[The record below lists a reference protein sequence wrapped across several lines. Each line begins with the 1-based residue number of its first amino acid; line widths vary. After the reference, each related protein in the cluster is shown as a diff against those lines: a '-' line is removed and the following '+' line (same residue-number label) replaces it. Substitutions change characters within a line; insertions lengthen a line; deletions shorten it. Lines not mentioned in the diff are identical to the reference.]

1 MTKQDLQRKLRANYN
16 RDTWKE
22 VLLEMFPE
30 ADLFAQDLSTPLD
43 RKEQQNLANHI
54 VQYGEVALGDDTLI
68 FLEVELKSE
77 SVQLTKNRVGLR
89 RLVDNEVVPGLTDAA
104 LITYYQPETDEW
116 RISFYS
122 ERYGWDED
130 GKSIKE
136 ETHPKRYTYVVGPA
150 ESCKTVAEQLINVVD
165 KGLENTLEHVLKAFS
180 VQKVSKEFFKEYKEQ
195 YDKFVAHLTGKNWT
209 ENGVK
214 DVGERISQFQ
224 FYFKDKTD
232 PEKEARDF
240 VKKLLGRIVFLYF
253 VQKKQWLGA
262 SSTNFE
268 DGNPDFIYDLF
279 KLVPE
284 EDGKK
289 ERFYS
294 QWLTK
299 LFFDTLN
306 KDDDH
311 AFEMPNG
318 STVYIPF
325 LNGGLFEK
333 DETDKNT
340 ESLPLPGKLFSNP
353 EDTESSN
360 KWGFLDFLSAYN
372 FTIHE
377 DSPGDHTIAVD
388 PEMLGHIF
396 ENLLEDNKDKGAYYT
411 RKPIVHYMCQE
422 SLIEYLLTE
431 LTAENTEEEEK
442 ESPVLET
449 EELRG
454 YLEDL
459 IKKQEAGELV
469 GQTEEILKALKKV
482 KVCDPAIGS
491 GAFPMGILQEIY
503 QAVETLY
510 HLSPDNVQAI
520 WELPDENWHPAEVKK
535 QIIQNSIYGVDIE
548 KGAVDIARL
557 RFWLSLIVDEVEP
570 TALPNL
576 DYKIV
581 VGDSLVSRL
590 VIDGEEQIVNI
601 NWEME
606 GEVDSTKEHLQNLK
620 QALGAIVDKQEKYFD
635 ADTEEKDRLKEEI
648 DQHKVEA
655 LIHQLHFDREDYVAK
670 NEDTGNLFEENTERK
685 LKLISFND
693 LIKKLDSLRKTP
705 ISIQYFDWKL
715 DFPEMLNEKITKQNG
730 FDIVIANPPYL
741 GESGNKEK
749 FRRVQLGGLS
759 KFYLGKMDYF
769 YFFMHL
775 ALNLSNERGINT
787 FITTNYY
794 PTADGALK
802 LRKDLKDRSSI
813 LQLINFGELKIFDS
827 AKGQHNLITIFK
839 KPATKDAYVQIMDV
853 KKSGN
858 GSTNELNKILSKKNE
873 DTEYR
878 FFKSNELY
886 DGKKNYIRLTGTESA
901 TAYGLNTIL
910 DKISDLAENLMGELV
925 EINQGL
931 ISGCDKLTPAHFK
944 KIEDQSRVELN
955 DGIFVFDLANPRDM
969 SVIES
974 FNESEKKLLKPF
986 FKNSEIDKFCCNE
999 NHDKLFLYIDDDI
1012 DDISVYSNVER
1023 HLNQYREVLES
1034 RGEVISGSYP
1044 YFQLHR
1050 ARKPQIFQNPK
1061 ICVPYRVKDNC
1072 FAYNE
1077 IDWYCRSDCYLIT
1090 HKNDHEDVQ
1099 LKYLLALLNSS
1110 LFFFWLYHRGKRKGE
1125 TLELFYT
1132 PLSEIPIYLASE
1144 KIQTDLIEIVEE
1156 IERLKKVGHN
1166 TTELER
1172 QIDVFVYKL
1181 YNLSWEEVQVVDSEF
1196 GLSEEEYE
1204 GFEVETE

>member
-68 FLEVELKSE
+68 FLEVELQPE

-195 YDKFVAHLTGKNWT
+195 YDKFVGHLTGKNWT
-209 ENGVK
+209 KSGVK
-214 DVGERISQFQ
+214 DVGERISQFP
-224 FYFKDKTD
+224 FYFKATTD
-232 PEKEARDF
+232 HEKEARDF

-253 VQKKQWLGA
+253 VQKKKWLGA
-262 SSTNFE
+262 SSTDFN

-279 KLVPE
+279 KQVPE

-289 ERFYS
+289 EQFYS

-318 STVYIPF
+318 NTVYIPF

-340 ESLPLPGKLFSNP
+340 ETLPLPGELFSNP
-353 EDTESSN
+353 EDTESPN
-360 KWGFLDFLSAYN
+360 TRGFLDFLSAFN

-411 RKPIVHYMCQE
+411 PKPIVHYMCQE

-431 LTAENTEEEEK
+431 LTTHSASSGQAPDTEDNEK
-442 ESPVLET
+442 N
-449 EELRG
+449 ELRNH
-454 YLEDL
+454 LEDL

-469 GQTEEILKALKKV
+469 GQTEDILKALKKV

-503 QAVETLY
+503 QAVETLH

-520 WELPDENWHPAEVKK
+520 WELPDEKWHPAEVKK

-557 RFWLSLIVDEVEP
+557 RFWLSLIVDEEEP

-581 VGDSLVSRL
+581 VGNSLVSMFEED
-590 VIDGEEQIVNI
+590 VINIDWSLNDMEHGLFGQELSQQRINLLKEIDNKQRAYFNPKAKKRVIAEEIR
-601 NWEME
+601 
-606 GEVDSTKEHLQNLK
+606 NLK
-620 QALGAIVDKQEKYFD
+620 IDLLITQLKLMIKTKGIEKKPTGSGAKYEKQLGQYLKTNDWKQYIQKLE
-635 ADTEEKDRLKEEI
+635 
-648 DQHKVEA
+648 
-655 LIHQLHFDREDYVAK
+655 
-670 NEDTGNLFEENTERK
+670 K
-685 LKLISFND
+685 LKKDAEEPFL
-693 LIKKLDSLRKTP
+693 
-705 ISIQYFDWKL
+705 YFDWKL
-715 DFPEMLNEKITKQNG
+715 DFPEVMNGNIPSEEG
-730 FDIVIANPPYL
+730 FDIVIGNPPY
-741 GESGNKEK
+741 
-749 FRRVQLGGLS
+749 VQLQKEGGKLAKLYENQDFKTFERTGDIYS
-759 KFYLGKMDYF
+759 LFYEKGFELLKKEGV
-769 YFFMHL
+769 H
-775 ALNLSNERGINT
+775 T
-787 FITTNYY
+787 FITSNKWMRAGY
-794 PTADGALK
+794 GK
-802 LRKDLKDRSSI
+802 SLRKYFSEQVDPIKLIDLGANVFETATVDTNILIAKNQMPKDNIVQAISLNGSGKENRFSALNGPFTNLKNLSENSWVVLSPDAQKI
-813 LQLINFGELKIFDS
+813 KEKVQKQGELIEDW
-827 AKGQHNLITIFK
+827 NLEINRGI
-839 KPATKDAYVQIMDV
+839 
-853 KKSGN
+853 
-858 GSTNELNKILSKKNE
+858 
-873 DTEYR
+873 
-878 FFKSNELY
+878 
-886 DGKKNYIRLTGTESA
+886 LTGYNKAFIIDEETR
-901 TAYGLNTIL
+901 
-910 DKISDLAENLMGELV
+910 
-925 EINQGL
+925 
-931 ISGCDKLTPAHFK
+931 DKLIKEDSKNKEVLKPILRGRDIK
-944 KIEDQSRVELN
+944 KYKPQFANHWVIATFPSRELDIEDY
-955 DGIFVFDLANPRDM
+955 P
-969 SVIES
+969 SV
-974 FNESEKKLLKPF
+974 K
-986 FKNSEIDKFCCNE
+986 
-999 NHDKLFLYIDDDI
+999 
-1012 DDISVYSNVER
+1012 
-1023 HLNQYREVLES
+1023 
-1034 RGEVISGSYP
+1034 
-1044 YFQLHR
+1044 
-1050 ARKPQIFQNPK
+1050 
-1061 ICVPYRVKDNC
+1061 
-1072 FAYNE
+1072 
-1077 IDWYCRSDCYLIT
+1077 
-1090 HKNDHEDVQ
+1090 
-1099 LKYLLALLNSS
+1099 KYLLSFDKRRLEQASKTYVDS
-1110 LFFFWLYHRGKRKGE
+1110 TGKKRKSRKKTSNKWFE
-1125 TLELFYT
+1125 TQDTIAYWKEFEKPKIIYPNMTKYLPFVYDKGSFYT
-1132 PLSEIPIYLASE
+1132 NQKCFILTGDQLGYLTAFFNSLLFKYVYRDDFPELQGGTRELSKIFFE
-1144 KIQTDLIEIVEE
+1144 KISVKKLNDHQIIEKLENMVSRISD
-1156 IERLKKVGHN
+1156 IKKG
-1166 TTELER
+1166 
-1172 QIDVFVYKL
+1172 
-1181 YNLSWEEVQVVDSEF
+1181 SSEF
-1196 GLSEEEYE
+1196 DSLDRELNELIFDIYE
-1204 GFEVETE
+1204 LTETEKESVRKFKF